1 MTGSKDR
8 TLDQRWTYLD
18 GKKSTLMSRCET
30 YARWTITSL
39 FPPNITQNNEG
50 AELLGTN
57 DSIGARCVNH
67 LSNKVV
73 TTLFRPQGSFFRL
86 HLPKKVIKEVA
97 AAAGMDDKA
106 EIAAAVSTI
115 EEELADTEAEA
126 TDRQDMVEYRPN
138 ATMAAQL
145 LICTGNALIYHPP
158 KGPVQ
163 VYNLRDYCV
172 VRDLSGTVIEILTRE
187 MKSFETF
194 SPEVQKQLRELK
206 KDQTYED
213 TSNITVY
220 THIRLE
226 DDGKFHVKQQA
237 DCIELKIGDVFYPR
251 KTLPWVVLTWKL
263 ARGED
268 YGRGLVEE
276 YAGTF
281 HSNEVYHQSLINLA
295 GIMGDIKF
303 LVNPA
308 SLVDVSRLNNS
319 KPGSYHSGRKDDVS
333 VIETQKQQDAQF
345 ISMMIE
351 RNEKNLAQAFLL
363 NSSMTRDAERVTAEE
378 IRMIANELETS
389 NGGVYSRLALQW
401 QVPTANILLEQIG
414 FTGAQ
419 YKIEPK
425 IITGMDS
432 LSRQG
437 EMDNLR
443 QFISDLTLLEA
454 VPEDIR
460 AGIDPLKF
468 MAHVGTARQVEYSK
482 FLYTRAEMQQRQ
494 QAQQE
499 QLAQQ
504 EAMKANGTVAAAAGV
519 EAVKGAQ

>member
-1 MTGSKDR
+1 MTNAQDK
-8 TLDQRWTYLD
+8 TLEQRWTFLD
-18 GKKSTLMSRCET
+18 AKKSTLLSRCET
-30 YARWTITSL
+30 YARWTIASL
-39 FPPNITQNNEG
+39 FPPANSLNTEG

-73 TTLFRPQGSFFRL
+73 TTLFRPQGAFFRL
-86 HLPKKVIKEVA
+86 HLPRKVIKEVA
-97 AAAGMDDKA
+97 LAAGMDDKA
-106 EIAAAVSTI
+106 EVAAAVEKI

-126 TDRQDMVEYRPN
+126 TDHQDMVEYRPN
-138 ATMAAQL
+138 ATNAAQL
-145 LICTGNALIYHPP
+145 LIATGNALVYHP
-158 KGPVQ
+158 KEGPVH
-163 VYNLRDYCV
+163 VYSVRDYCV

-187 MKSFETF
+187 QKAFETF
-194 SPEVQKQLRELK
+194 SDKVQDQLRTVK
-206 KDQTYED
+206 KDHHYED
-213 TSNITVY
+213 NSNVTIYTSICFK
-220 THIRLE
+220 
-226 DDGKFHVKQQA
+226 DGKFYVTQEA
-237 DCIELKIGDVFYPR
+237 DCGVKLDIGEVFYPR

-281 HSNEVYHQSLINLA
+281 HSLEVYHQSLINIA

-308 SLVDVSRLNNS
+308 SLVDVQRLNNS
-319 KPGSYHSGRKDDVS
+319 PPGSYHSGREGDVAA
-333 VIETQKQQDAQF
+333 IETKKQQDAQF
-345 ISMMIE
+345 ILGMIE
-351 RNEKNLAQAFLL
+351 RQEKNLAQAFLL

-378 IRMIANELETS
+378 IRMVANELETS

-401 QVPTANILLEQIG
+401 QVPTAHILLDQIG

-468 MAHVGTARQVEYSK
+468 MAHVGTARQVDYSK

-494 QAQQE
+494 QAE
-499 QLAQQ
+499 QNALAQQ

>member
-1 MTGSKDR
+1 LIGGKEK
-8 TLDQRWTYLD
+8 TLEQRWTLLNA
-18 GKKSTLMSRCET
+18 KKSTLLSRCET
-30 YARWTITSL
+30 YARWTIASL
-39 FPPNITQNNEG
+39 FPPDSANIEG
-50 AELLGTN
+50 SELLGTN

-73 TTLFRPQGSFFRL
+73 TTLFRPQGAFFRL

-97 AAAGMDDKA
+97 MAAGMDDKA
-106 EIAAAVSTI
+106 EVAAAVEKI
-115 EEELADTEAEA
+115 EQELADTEAEA

-138 ATMAAQL
+138 ATMASQL
-145 LICTGNALIYHPP
+145 LICTGNALMYHPP

-163 VYNLRDYCV
+163 VYTVRDYCV
-172 VRDLSGTVIEILTRE
+172 VRDLSGTVIEILLRE
-187 MKSFETF
+187 QKAFETF
-194 SPEVQKQLRELK
+194 SKNVQDQLRALK
-206 KDQTYED
+206 KGTTDYD
-213 TSNITVY
+213 DASNVTIY
-220 THIRLE
+220 THVE
-226 DDGKFHVKQQA
+226 YKEDGKFHVHQEA
-237 DCIELKIGDVFYPR
+237 DGVKLEIGTVFYPR

-276 YAGTF
+276 YSGTF
-281 HSNEVYHQSLINLA
+281 HSLEVYHQSLINIA

-308 SLVDVSRLNNS
+308 SLVDVERLNNS
-319 KPGSYHSGRKDDVS
+319 PSGSYHSGRADDVTA
-333 VIETQKQQDAQF
+333 IETKKQSDAQF
-345 ISMMIE
+345 ILGMIE
-351 RNEKNLAQAFLL
+351 RQEKNLAQAFLL
-363 NSSMTRDAERVTAEE
+363 NSSMTRNAERVTAEE
-378 IRMIANELETS
+378 IRMVANELETS

-401 QVPTANILLEQIG
+401 QVPTAHILLAQIEFDG
-414 FTGAQ
+414 SAYG
-419 YKIEPK
+419 IEPK

-443 QFISDLTLLEA
+443 QFITDLTLLDA

-468 MAHVGTARQVEYSK
+468 MAHVGTARQVDYSK

-494 QAQQE
+494 QAEAQAV
-499 QLAQQ
+499 AQQ
-504 EAMKANGTVAAAAGV
+504 EAIKANGTVAAAAGV